1 MKITFYVTR
10 QFLCPIAHLSH
21 CFVVLNIYIIVSFF
35 LPQLDIV
42 EFIPSLLYFG
52 YTALMVLSFWL
63 LTGTI
68 GFYAAYVFI
77 RKIYAAVKIDW
88 NMSFSFCLL
97 FFFFCFVKQ
106 ALMCVNCWR
115 EVQQRPPVDW
125 RNEQRCVLYTVIKTF
140 VLLSL
145 PQQRCR
151 ETTWTVPFLMSVYPF
166 AHTTWAKVC
175 RLTFSL
181 CLGGGC
187 WNFGLGLILLKTLKF
202 NCILYNFT
210 N

>member
-1 MKITFYVTR
+1 MTSQI
-10 QFLCPIAHLSH
+10 LCPIAHLSH
-21 CFVVLNIYIIVSFF
+21 CFVVLNIYMLVSFS

-88 NMSFSFCLL
+88 NMSFSFCFL
-97 FFFFCFVKQ
+97 FFFLFCEASTDVCELLAWGAAAPPCGLEEWTAMCFVH
-106 ALMCVNCWR
+106 LS
-115 EVQQRPPVDW
+115 
-125 RNEQRCVLYTVIKTF
+125 

-175 RLTFSL
+175 RLFSL
-181 CLGGGC
+181 CVWVGMLDFWAGSHP
-187 WNFGLGLILLKTLKF
+187 FEDIEV
-202 NCILYNFT
+202 
-210 N
+210 

>member
-1 MKITFYVTR
+1 MV
-10 QFLCPIAHLSH
+10 
-21 CFVVLNIYIIVSFF
+21 VSFF

-52 YTALMVLSFWL
+52 YTTLMVLSFWL

-77 RKIYAAVKIDW
+77 RKFTPQSKSTEIFLSV
-88 NMSFSFCLL
+88 
-97 FFFFCFVKQ
+97 FFFFVFFYFFCFVKQ
-106 ALMCVNCWR
+106 ALTCVICWR
-115 EVQQRPPVDW
+115 EAQQCPPMDW
-125 RNEQRCVLYTVIKTF
+125 RNEQRRVLYAVFKTF
-140 VLLSL
+140 LSCSL

-181 CLGGGC
+181 CLGGDVGFLC
-187 WNFGLGLILLKTLKF
+187 WVLSVWRHWGLIAYYI
-202 NCILYNFT
+202 ILQINFVSF
-210 N
+210 